1 MQYPV
6 FYNIEMASKN
16 PMDIEKGKDD
26 ICILCGRNIPN
37 HHPDCEYYK
46 FKPEAPPKKVTLES
60 LEARMR
66 ELEQSPVPEFTAIME
81 LSRKIEEF
89 RNNLVKKKEEIKK
102 EKSFEDWAAGKSMD
116 VLDPD
121 QYGDGPAFV
130 APPPPP
136 KPEPVKPKPK
146 EPASSDRLTGHLGI
160 IKQTLSRD
168 VLRSAYSFLTH
179 NGKDK
184 LADVL
189 SQTPKQ
195 KSVGKSLKGDVK
207 ELWQKEMGTK
217 HLMQFKNV
225 LKHGFKRVFDEQ
237 NIIGPQRHDVLF
249 HLVKEMNEDFTDIEK
264 TDPGATKI
272 MKNILAR
279 EFLSAEDIRR
289 LAGRPQQKKPR

>member
-1 MQYPV
+1 MG
-6 FYNIEMASKN
+6 SKN
-16 PMDIEKGKDD
+16 PLDVEKSRDD
-26 ICILCGRNIPN
+26 TCILCGRNIPN

-46 FKPEAPPKKVTLES
+46 FKPKAPPKKVTLKS

-66 ELEQSPVPEFTAIME
+66 ELEQASVPDFTAIME

-89 RNNLVKKKEEIKK
+89 RKNLINKKEEIKK

-121 QYGDGPAFV
+121 QYGDGPAFL

-136 KPEPVKPKPK
+136 KPKPAKPKPK
-146 EPASSDRLTGHLGI
+146 EPVSSDRLTGHLGMV
-160 IKQTLSRD
+160 KQTLSRD

-184 LADVL
+184 FADVI
-189 SQTPKQ
+189 SQTRTKQ
-195 KSVGKSLKGDVK
+195 KDVGKILTQGIGKTLKGDVK
-207 ELWQKEMGTK
+207 GLLQEEISAK

-237 NIIGPQRHDVLF
+237 HIIGPQRHDVLF
-249 HLVKEMNEDFTDIEK
+249 HLVKEMQEDFADIEK
-264 TDPGATKI
+264 HDPGATKI

-289 LAGRPQQKKPR
+289 LVGRPQQKKPR